1 MRVQDDEIYVSAIL
15 WVKRFGHQDSHDAS
29 GRHSRMEQDR
39 RYSIPMFHGFDILP
53 VLVPVPTAS
62 QKKSPEEIQAPR
74 PSPEISAC
82 FEPEKGVSMFRI
94 LRLSPKKGI
103 RSPWY
108 GPRVYE
114 RVDAS
119 NKVL

>member
-1 MRVQDDEIYVSAIL
+1 MRVGGTAEWSKIADTVSLCFTTLTYSTTSPRPGPHSVTKEI
-15 WVKRFGHQDSHDAS
+15 
-29 GRHSRMEQDR
+29 M
-39 RYSIPMFHGFDILP
+39 
-53 VLVPVPTAS
+53 
-62 QKKSPEEIQAPR
+62 PEEIQAPR
-74 PSPEISAC
+74 PSPEISAY
-82 FEPEKGVSMFRI
+82 FEPEKGASMFRI

-119 NKVL
+119 NRKL